1 MSRVNI
7 KERLNTNNRINMNHF
22 DEDDSLEVYKVFDD
36 YFYPSK
42 EKVIWRQRRK
52 NIYVASSIL
61 CSVGAIVYQ
70 KDIEG
75 ENYNKN
81 DISNNDSLK
90 NNISVV
96 NVSNRD
102 AKVKEV
108 VYEEEPLT
116 KEEEAQLQEAIEI
129 AKASLERP
137 DKNDVIDLKLI
148 AKEKELAK
156 VNDSKVDNDVEKN
169 EGLKEETE
177 VIKNEGNEGNK
188 GNEGDEGQDYY
199 SYNLEFKLNQSLN
212 IAQNESSKEKRVI
225 APETNNA
232 MKYWSYFEYYGYTY
246 GVDPYLLLAMAT
258 QESSGQHYST
268 IPGGDRFNGYGYGI
282 MQIEKPGVITK
293 KITAY
298 NHTTESYDIMHIN
311 EESDVYPV
319 AQNIKAGA
327 MILAQRAKENQY
339 NPYVTIQGYNYGL
352 SGVKYALSYYLTDGN
367 LEEIENVF
375 ENGKGSD
382 LLKYIESNDSE
393 WLNKETSSGLTA
405 RDWYS
410 SEGWKRFGAGGG
422 DKKYFE
428 NIMRYYNGESSP
440 YIVKNTGT
448 KICF

>member
-22 DEDDSLEVYKVFDD
+22 DKDDDLEVYKVFDD

-42 EKVIWRQRRK
+42 EKIIWRQRRK
-52 NIYVASSIL
+52 NMYVASSIL
-61 CSVGAIVYQ
+61 CGVGVVIYQ
-70 KDIEG
+70 KDIDS
-75 ENYNKN
+75 ENYDSN
-81 DISNNDSLK
+81 DIYSKDSFK
-90 NNISVV
+90 NGVNVV
-96 NVSNRD
+96 NVSNQD
-102 AKVKEV
+102 AIVKEV
-108 VYEEEPLT
+108 IFEEEAPLT

-129 AKASLERP
+129 AKASLERS
-137 DKNDVIDLKLI
+137 DKNDIIDLKVI

-156 VNDSKVDNDVEKN
+156 INNDNASTNNEVSEMNNVVESSEESKEKVDE
-169 EGLKEETE
+169 
-177 VIKNEGNEGNK
+177 I
-188 GNEGDEGQDYY
+188 EGDDSQKYY
-199 SYNLEFKLNQSLN
+199 SYNLEEKLNQLLN
-212 IAQNESSKEKRVI
+212 FTQTESSKEKRATASEI
-225 APETNNA
+225 SNA

-246 GVDPYLLLAMAT
+246 GVDPYLLVAMAT

-268 IPGGDRFNGYGYGI
+268 IPGGNRFNGYGYGI
-282 MQIEKPGVITK
+282 MQIEKPGVVTK

-298 NHTTESYDIMHIN
+298 NHTTQSYDIMHIK

-327 MILAQRAKENQY
+327 MMLAQRAKENQY

-352 SGVKYALSYYLTDGN
+352 SGVKYALSYYISDGN
-367 LEEIENVF
+367 TEEVENIF
-375 ENGKGSD
+375 KNGKGND
-382 LLKYIESNDSE
+382 LLKYIESNNSE

-428 NIMRYYNGESSP
+428 NIMKYYNGESSP

-448 KICF
+448 KIYF